1 MLNRKQRLAFVA
13 CALAAFCIFSGV
25 AGALSFNFTATRGMS
40 PEAING
46 FQQAGALWSSLFS
59 DPVTVNIKINFA
71 SLGSGILG
79 STGYSSYSTSYATF
93 RNALLGDATSANDVT
108 ATGHISTGSA
118 FNMVINRTAN
128 SPHGRGSAMPYVDS
142 NGNNNNKT
150 INMTTANARAL
161 GLLKTVKKTS
171 DASIAFSNNYQWD
184 FNPSDGITT
193 GKFDFVGIAAHEIG
207 HALGFISGVD
217 VLDYNSSSGF
227 FKDSAFIYVNPLDLF
242 RYSTFSA
249 GFGII
254 DWSADARDKYFSID
268 GGATDIGSFST
279 GETWG
284 DGYQASHW
292 KDDLG
297 LGVMDPTAAPGEL
310 LSITAL
316 DIEAM
321 DVVGWNRGSSAGA
334 SSVAVS
340 PDNSWTLSGQDS
352 FGMTG
357 FNDEAVVPEPGTLA
371 LILCGFF
378 GIAGP
383 LARRMRR

>member
-1 MLNRKQRLAFVA
+1 
-13 CALAAFCIFSGV
+13 
-25 AGALSFNFTATRGMS
+25 
-40 PEAING
+40 
-46 FQQAGALWSSLFS
+46 
-59 DPVTVNIKINFA
+59 
-71 SLGSGILG
+71 
-79 STGYSSYSTSYATF
+79 
-93 RNALLGDATSANDVT
+93 
-108 ATGHISTGSA
+108 
-118 FNMVINRTAN
+118 MVINRTAN

-150 INMTTANARAL
+150 INMTTANAKAL

-184 FNPSDGITT
+184 FNPSDGITA
-193 GKFDFVGIAAHEIG
+193 GQFDFVGIAAHEIG

-217 VLDYNSSSGF
+217 VLDYNSSSTF
-227 FKDSAFIYVNPLDLF
+227 YRDAAFVYVNPLDMF

-268 GGATDIGSFST
+268 GGTTDLGSFST

-334 SSVAVS
+334 SSFAVS
-340 PDNSWTLSGQDS
+340 PDNSWALSGQDG
-352 FGMTG
+352 FGMAG
-357 FNDEAVVPEPGTLA
+357 LSDEAAIPEPGTMA
-371 LILCGFF
+371 LIAPALLGFA
-378 GIAGP
+378 GITF
-383 LARRMRR
+383 RKMRKG